1 MAEAAKKMN
10 STPPFSAT
18 LYDKYNSNDPIQRA
32 LLIDDDAISNVVGF
46 GLTKPAMRLPP
57 RYERMH
63 FALKVNACLL
73 PAAAPSA
80 EFVQAPVTA
89 AEAFDPNSYGV
100 DFLSNGFKI
109 RNDRESFNQAGA
121 TVVWAAFGENPFA
134 GSNVAPVNAR

>member
-10 STPPFSAT
+10 STPPFSAI

-32 LLIDDDAISNVVGF
+32 LLIDDEAISNVVGF
-46 GLTKPAMRLPP
+46 GFTKPAMRDPP

-80 EFVQAPVTA
+80 EFVHAPVTA
-89 AEAFDPNSYGV
+89 ADAFFCIMGKEWSGMCC
-100 DFLSNGFKI
+100 
-109 RNDRESFNQAGA
+109 
-121 TVVWAAFGENPFA
+121 
-134 GSNVAPVNAR
+134 

>member
-1 MAEAAKKMN
+1 MAEAAKKMY
-10 STPPFSAT
+10 STPPFSAI

-57 RYERMH
+57 RYDRIH
-63 FALKVNACLL
+63 FKLKVNACLL

-89 AEAFDPNSYGV
+89 ADAF
-100 DFLSNGFKI
+100 FLYNGE
-109 RNDRESFNQAGA
+109 RVE
-121 TVVWAAFGENPFA
+121 W
-134 GSNVAPVNAR
+134 NVMLVC